1 MDDVKKDSF
10 PRLPKLELIFSKN
23 YSRARCTTVQFVMIL
38 TALYASLIPSTL
50 LYSSDSEGENV
61 PVAVD
66 DPQEYQTRQA
76 GHDKRYQNNS

>member
-38 TALYASLIPSTL
+38 TAFEFFCSAFPKTKTNPAT
-50 LYSSDSEGENV
+50 SD
-61 PVAVD
+61 VD
-66 DPQEYQTRQA
+66 VSFSNDADHLTTQ
-76 GHDKRYQNNS
+76 KR